1 MKKFTAIF
9 LLLCIFFVSCAHKQ
23 IPFNKKQWMKE
34 KNRFYMTDSL
44 VEKLNDDK
52 PNRSEIFDLL
62 GKPPIEGRINDN
74 VVSYWLKSE
83 GFLTIWE
90 LAIFF
95 DEMATMN
102 LHVFIVKI
110 RNKKRIKKIRHC
122 EYLNLCGIEDKMKD

>member
-1 MKKFTAIF
+1 MKKLTATF

-44 VEKLNDDK
+44 VEKLNDEK

-95 DEMATMN
+95 DDDGNYESAR
-102 LHVFIVKI
+102 VY
-110 RNKKRIKKIRHC
+110 C
-122 EYLNLCGIEDKMKD
+122 ED

>member
-1 MKKFTAIF
+1 
-9 LLLCIFFVSCAHKQ
+9 
-23 IPFNKKQWMKE
+23 
-34 KNRFYMTDSL
+34 MTDSL
-44 VEKLNDDK
+44 VEKLNDEK

>member
-1 MKKFTAIF
+1 MKKLTATF

-44 VEKLNDDK
+44 VEKLNDEK
-52 PNRSEIFDLL
+52 PNRSEIFGLL
-62 GKPPIEGRINDN
+62 GEPPIEGRINDN

-95 DEMATMN
+95 DDDGNYESAR
-102 LHVFIVKI
+102 VY
-110 RNKKRIKKIRHC
+110 C
-122 EYLNLCGIEDKMKD
+122 ED

>member
-1 MKKFTAIF
+1 
-9 LLLCIFFVSCAHKQ
+9 
-23 IPFNKKQWMKE
+23 MKE

-44 VEKLNDDK
+44 VEKLNDEK

-95 DEMATMN
+95 DDDGNYESAR
-102 LHVFIVKI
+102 VYCEDQKQEK
-110 RNKKRIKKIRHC
+110 NKKNQT
-122 EYLNLCGIEDKMKD
+122 L